1 MFFVILVAVKWLKT
15 NKMLVN
21 LFILLS
27 LLGGISFFLPKD
39 KYSRFFSAILF
50 AVTAGYA
57 LQLVP
62 AYQAGAAEPFVFHW
76 IQYKSLHIDI
86 NLSANQRN
94 FTGLLPLGIVLLFA
108 LFGNIFSRQETRR
121 LRLGGL
127 MCVNLAFLLLLLC
140 ANNLIVLMMS
150 ALLIGITT
158 LYVIND
164 YEAKKTYIFYDLI
177 SDMALFTAFA
187 VIYSQFH
194 QVELSVLTRYARE
207 GEHIPLVA
215 GLLLLS
221 LLIKNGLFL
230 FHNQLL
236 SFRDLNFNRLIFLS
250 FSSLPV
256 VGILIYEKALP
267 LLSAFE
273 YSRLIIASA
282 VVLSAV
288 YALGGT
294 LIYDDIKE
302 KTLCFNML
310 FWAFLYALS
319 LSTPQFSFSACFPL
333 FLLMLSL
340 NGLIHA
346 LSAAASDEIYMS
358 RMGGFYKK
366 LWLLLLFF
374 IFWFAVFSAEVLS
387 WKTLSPLVRFEQ
399 ILFVFAMAL
408 ALSHF
413 LREAFFGVTQAD
425 EIVSARLKILPYV
438 DCWLPAVLICGWYAF
453 FRSEIPFSFLIMFAV
468 FLLLLVLHPLRRL
481 AHYYADEE
489 LQLSEFFKRFYELV
503 LLTPITVLGRI
514 LWLTIDFV
522 IIERTI
528 INSLSD
534 VIKFLIRISQKIHQS
549 SLLNY
554 ILLALCGLG
563 IIFLY
568 VGR

>member
-1 MFFVILVAVKWLKT
+1 MLYWSQLNDFMT
-15 NKMLVN
+15 NNMLVN

-27 LLGGISFFLPKD
+27 LTGGAAFFLPKD
-39 KYSRFFSAILF
+39 KYSRFFSL
-50 AVTAGYA
+50 
-57 LQLVP
+57 LVF
-62 AYQAGAAEPFVFHW
+62 AGAVSYGWLIWQAYLSGSSEPFVFHW

-94 FTGLLPLGIVLLFA
+94 YLYLMPLGIVLLFS
-108 LFGNIFSRQETRR
+108 LFCNIFSRQEIRR

-127 MCVNLAFLLLLLC
+127 MCVNLAFLLLLIC
-140 ANNLIVLMMS
+140 ANNLIILMIS
-150 ALLIGITT
+150 AFLISITT
-158 LYVIND
+158 LYIIND
-164 YEAKKTYIFYDLI
+164 YESKKTYIVYDLI

-187 VIYSQFH
+187 IIYSQFH
-194 QVELSVLTRYARE
+194 QVELSVLTKYARE

-215 GLLLLS
+215 SLILLS

-256 VGILIYEKALP
+256 VGILIYEKVMP

-273 YSRLIIASA
+273 YGRLIIAVTA
-282 VVLSAV
+282 GLSAV

-310 FWAFLYALS
+310 FWAFLYALA
-319 LSTPQFSFSACFPL
+319 LTVPHFSFSAYFSL
-333 FLLMLSL
+333 FLLMLAL

-346 LSAAASDEIYMS
+346 LSAAASDEIYVS
-358 RMGGFYKK
+358 KTGGFFKN
-366 LWLLLLFF
+366 LWLLFLFF
-374 IFWFAVFSAEVLS
+374 VLWFAIFAQN
-387 WKTLSPLVRFEQ
+387 TLSLDYSQTGARVV
-399 ILFVFAMAL
+399 IVLFVSFMAL
-408 ALSHF
+408 ALAHF
-413 LREAFFGVTQAD
+413 LREVFFGATQAD
-425 EIVSARLKILPYV
+425 EIVSARLKALPYA
-438 DCWLPAVLICGWYAF
+438 DCWLPAVLICGWSVF
-453 FRSEIPFSFLIMFAV
+453 PFPEVSRTAVIAFAV
-468 FLLLLVLHPLRRL
+468 FLLLLAIYPLRRL
-481 AHYYADEE
+481 SRYYADEE
-489 LQLSEFFKRFYELV
+489 LQLAEFFKRFYELV
-503 LLTPITVLGRI
+503 VLTPITVLGRI

-534 VIKFLIRISQKIHQS
+534 MIKFLIKVSQKIHQPA
-549 SLLNY
+549 LINY

-563 IIFLY
+563 ILFLY
-568 VGR
+568 TGR